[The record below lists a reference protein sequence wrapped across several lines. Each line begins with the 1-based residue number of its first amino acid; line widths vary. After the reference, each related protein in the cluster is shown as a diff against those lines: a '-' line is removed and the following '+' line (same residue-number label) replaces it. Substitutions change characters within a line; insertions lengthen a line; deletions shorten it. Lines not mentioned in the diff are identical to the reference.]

1 MRNRF
6 KQAGQL
12 AAGLAVVA
20 ALAFGVSVAS
30 AEVRARTAAPCSPLP
45 YNGVCS
51 SNCSASCDAIGDPYA
66 GGVCE
71 MYNGTNCCRCQ
82 L

>member
-1 MRNRF
+1 MRNGIE
-6 KQAGQL
+6 QAGQVV
-12 AAGLAVVA
+12 AGLAVAA
-20 ALAFGVSVAS
+20 ALVFGASVAS
-30 AEVRARTAAPCSPLP
+30 AEARARTASPCNPLP

-51 SNCSASCDAIGDPYA
+51 PNCSASCDAIGDPYT

-71 MYNGTNCCRCQ
+71 MHNGTNCCRCQ